1 MQLSSEG
8 GATSR
13 GTAII
18 EGTPPEFEAEL
29 TILLAGRAAERLV
42 FGSISAGAGGGEN
55 SDLAVASELH
65 LRFDREFGLGINGN
79 AWLGPAAMQRLG
91 PDDATRLRVRLDRFE
106 RRARALLEPHRDLL
120 ERLAAHLVDRRDLG
134 EADLR
139 PWLAGLPVDKTAGS
153 PA

>member
-1 MQLSSEG
+1 V
-8 GATSR
+8 
-13 GTAII
+13 
-18 EGTPPEFEAEL
+18 PEFEAEL

-42 FGSISAGAGGGEN
+42 LCSISAGAGGGES
-55 SDLAVASELH
+55 SDLATASALH
-65 LRFDREFGLGINGN
+65 LRFDREFGLGTNGN

-106 RRARALLEPHRDLL
+106 RRARALLEPHRELL
-120 ERLAAHLVDRRDLG
+120 ERLAAHLVDCRDLG

-139 PWLAGLPVDKTAGS
+139 PWLAGLPVDKTAGK